1 MALLERNFRGY
12 LSVLTAICFAK
23 YLNYISLIITLNIIM
38 LKNLYIFSFQL
49 MAFGVGDPPD
59 RICLWQR
66 NLASRNYTESKDVNK
81 EVSLVLVCAQY
92 FKIHQMIKNS
102 WNHFSQNKILPKE
115 AKEINLLL
123 KIFSNWVMK
132 KMSNC
137 TFLQTLEHFVIF
149 YEFICEGFY
158 A

>member
-1 MALLERNFRGY
+1 MLWFDGKSISNFH
-12 LSVLTAICFAK
+12 I
-23 YLNYISLIITLNIIM
+23 
-38 LKNLYIFSFQL
+38 FQL
-49 MAFGVGDPPD
+49 MAFGIGDPPD

-81 EVSLVLVCAQY
+81 EVSLVLVWAQY

-115 AKEINLLL
+115 AKVINLLL
-123 KIFSNWVMK
+123 KNFFEWSDEKNVKETLILAFDVITW
-132 KMSNC
+132 NC
-137 TFLQTLEHFVIF
+137 NILQILQHYVIF

>member
-1 MALLERNFRGY
+1 MLGTIHYFNKKIYVYFWWQRHAWLCLREIFEVIYLFWLQYDLLNIWILF
-12 LSVLTAICFAK
+12 T
-23 YLNYISLIITLNIIM
+23 LIITLNIIM

-49 MAFGVGDPPD
+49 MAFVGDPPD

-102 WNHFSQNKILPKE
+102 WNHFSQNKILRKE
-115 AKEINLLL
+115 AKVINLLL
-123 KIFSNWVMK
+123 KIFSNR
-132 KMSNC
+132 
-137 TFLQTLEHFVIF
+137 
-149 YEFICEGFY
+149 
-158 A
+158 